1 MTSLLELKQYIKRFY
16 IKNEVYITYVWK
28 FLLALISISMINS
41 KLGYMQALTNIAIVL
56 MASLL
61 CAILPAN
68 FIVVISAAFMLG
80 HLYSMALE
88 SALIA
93 GIILLLMFLLYFRF
107 SPKDTLAVLLTPLFF
122 FFHIPY
128 VMPLAMGLLGL
139 PTSVVSVSFGII
151 VTYMVNY
158 FSETTSVAKL
168 GADVEETSNQFLQ
181 VLNGILGNKSMIVMI
196 VAFSVTI
203 ILVYII
209 RRTSINYS
217 WRIAISV
224 GAISLIVCIL
234 IGDLTMD
241 TQMSLFG
248 VIVSTLVSAV
258 LMLVVEFFAFN
269 VDYARTE
276 KVQFEDDDYYYYVKA
291 VPKVT
296 VSTPERK
303 VKRIYRANDRR
314 R

>member
-68 FIVVISAAFMLG
+68 FIVIISAAFMLG

-88 SALIA
+88 SALIGA
-93 GIILLLMFLLYFRF
+93 IILLLMFLLYFRF

-139 PTSVVSVSFGII
+139 PTSIVSVSFGII
-151 VTYMVNY
+151 VTYMMNY

-168 GADVEETSNQFLQ
+168 GTDVEETSNQFLQ

-217 WRIAISV
+217 WRIAIAV

>member
-16 IKNEVYITYVWK
+16 IKNETYITYVWK
-28 FLLALISISMINS
+28 FVLAIISIAMINN
-41 KLGYMQALTNIAIVL
+41 KLGYMKPLSNIAIVL

-68 FIVVISAAFMLG
+68 FIVIISAAFILG
-80 HLYSMALE
+80 HLYAMGIE

-93 GIILLLMFLLYFRF
+93 AVIFLLMFLLYFRF

-122 FFHIPY
+122 FMHIPY

-139 PTSVVSVSFGII
+139 PTSAVSVSFGLVIA
-151 VTYMVNY
+151 YMLGY
-158 FSETTSVAKL
+158 FSTTTSVAKL
-168 GADVEETSNQFLQ
+168 GGDAEETSNQFQQ
-181 VLNGILGNKSMIVMI
+181 VLSGILGDKTMVVMI
-196 VAFSVTI
+196 AAFAITI
-203 ILVYII
+203 VIVYII
-209 RRTSINYS
+209 RRASINYS
-217 WRIAISV
+217 WRIAIAA
-224 GAISLIVCIL
+224 GAFSLIVCTL
-234 IGDLTMD
+234 IGNLMCGTEI
-241 TQMSLFG
+241 SLFG
-248 VIVSTLVSAV
+248 VIVGTIVSAA

-269 VDYARTE
+269 VDYNRTE

-296 VSTPERK
+296 VSTPERR
-303 VKRIYRANDRR
+303 VKRINRASERR

>member
-1 MTSLLELKQYIKRFY
+1 M
-16 IKNEVYITYVWK
+16 
-28 FLLALISISMINS
+28 M
-41 KLGYMQALTNIAIVL
+41 
-56 MASLL
+56 
-61 CAILPAN
+61 
-68 FIVVISAAFMLG
+68 
-80 HLYSMALE
+80 
-88 SALIA
+88 
-93 GIILLLMFLLYFRF
+93 
-107 SPKDTLAVLLTPLFF
+107 
-122 FFHIPY
+122 
-128 VMPLAMGLLGL
+128 
-139 PTSVVSVSFGII
+139 
-151 VTYMVNY
+151 NY

-168 GADVEETSNQFLQ
+168 GTDVEETSNQFLQ

-217 WRIAISV
+217 WRIAIAV

-269 VDYARTE
+269 VDYARDSVLSMILSEHRLSGSTT
-276 KVQFEDDDYYYYVKA
+276 
-291 VPKVT
+291 VPAPT
-296 VSTPERK
+296 VLPAITTVPDTPSTGAR
-303 VKRIYRANDRR
+303 
-314 R
+314 

>member
-28 FLLALISISMINS
+28 FVLALISISMINS

-68 FIVVISAAFMLG
+68 FIVIISAAFMLG
-80 HLYSMALE
+80 HLYSMAIE
-88 SALIA
+88 NALIA

-122 FFHIPY
+122 FLHIPY

-139 PTSVVSVSFGII
+139 PTSIVSVSFGLII
-151 VTYMVNY
+151 SYMVTF

-168 GADVEETSNQFLQ
+168 GTDVEETSNQFQQ
-181 VLNGILGNKSMIVMI
+181 VLTGILGNKSMIVMI
-196 VAFSVTI
+196 VAFSITI

-209 RRTSINYS
+209 RRASINYS
-217 WRIAISV
+217 WKIAIAV

-234 IGDLTMD
+234 VGDLAMD
-241 TQMSLFG
+241 TQISLFG
-248 VIVSTLVSAV
+248 VIVSTVVSAA

-291 VPKVT
+291 VPKIT

-303 VKRIYRANDRR
+303 VKRIYRASEKRR
-314 R
+314 